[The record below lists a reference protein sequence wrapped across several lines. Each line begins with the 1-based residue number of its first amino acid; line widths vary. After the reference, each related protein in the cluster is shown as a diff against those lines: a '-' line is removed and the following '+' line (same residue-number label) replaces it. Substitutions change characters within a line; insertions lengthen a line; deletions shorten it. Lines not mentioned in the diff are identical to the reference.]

1 MRFFQQ
7 NFLIARGIL
16 VQKSIM
22 RALFFANLMTL
33 KMVDDPNNQ
42 ASLVSWLPLN
52 PNAAELAVLRKV
64 NLIFQ

>member
-16 VQKSIM
+16 VQKIYN
-22 RALFFANLMTL
+22 APLFFANLMTL
-33 KMVDDPNNQ
+33 KMVDDPINQ

-52 PNAAELAVLRKV
+52 PNAPELAVLGKV
-64 NLIFQ
+64 NPIFQ